1 MGADADALELETTS
15 LKSINNSR
23 RESKEAGEALA
34 KRALMAKMAVDLG
47 WGGVAEPG
55 MSVFDKNLPG
65 KRSCELCSRTLFNSN
80 SDGSSPFCW
89 ECAEQVTK
97 AAIPPPVSND
107 GAETGED
114 VSQRFVTSAK
124 ITKLM
129 EILDETR
136 NTAPRE
142 KTIIFS
148 QFTAMLDLI
157 EEPLKKCGFKY
168 CRYDGSMPNPL
179 REKSLKALKHDPET
193 TVMLISLKCGS
204 LG

>member
-1 MGADADALELETTS
+1 MGADADALELETAS

-23 RESKEAGEALA
+23 REAKEAGEALA
-34 KRALMAKMAVDLG
+34 KRVLMSKMAVDLG

-65 KRSCELCSRTLFNSN
+65 KRTCELCSRALFNSN
-80 SDGSSPFCW
+80 SDTSSPFCW

-97 AAIPPPVSND
+97 AAIPAQMVEEDPEDASD
-107 GAETGED
+107 G
-114 VSQRFVTSAK
+114 SKHFITSAK

-136 NTAPRE
+136 MTAPME
-142 KTIIFS
+142 KTIVFS

-168 CRYDGSMPNPL
+168 CRYDGSMPNQL